1 MRCADVVAETVVLL
15 VLHASE
21 QVASVSTMTKNV
33 VALNVLLAVDAV
45 VIVSFCSAVP
55 GIHGAMA

>member
-1 MRCADVVAETVVLL
+1 VVAETVVLF

-21 QVASVSTMTKNV
+21 HVASVSTITKNV
-33 VALNVLLAVDAV
+33 VALNVLLAVDV
-45 VIVSFCSAVP
+45 VEMLSFCSAVP

>member
-1 MRCADVVAETVVLL
+1 

-21 QVASVSTMTKNV
+21 HVASVSTMTKNV